1 MIVCKYIYIY
11 KYCVYIIFIY
21 MCVCVCV
28 SCFPCIFCLFC
39 SQISR
44 VWSEIPMMNFEGA
57 LARKPMV
64 FGFFGPQN
72 MLKKHTSSRCS
83 ECGKTGLIT
92 TKNRLLWRWCVPMVT
107 ECFVNGFCYLL
118 PCVFVKCF
126 SDWHHHLE
134 HISRA
139 IQFLSRVPRSYDAVV
154 KPKVWMTLS
163 PAVEHKSCLT

>member
-1 MIVCKYIYIY
+1 M
-11 KYCVYIIFIY
+11 
-21 MCVCVCV
+21 CVCV

-92 TKNRLLWRWCVPMVT
+92 TKNRLLWRWCVPMSLSV
-107 ECFVNGFCYLL
+107 LL
-118 PCVFVKCF
+118 MDFAIFYHVFLLNV
-126 SDWHHHLE
+126 
-134 HISRA
+134 
-139 IQFLSRVPRSYDAVV
+139 FLIGTTIWNTFQGLSSSSHGSHGHMTPLSNPRSGWHCPPLWSTRAV
-154 KPKVWMTLS
+154 
-163 PAVEHKSCLT
+163 